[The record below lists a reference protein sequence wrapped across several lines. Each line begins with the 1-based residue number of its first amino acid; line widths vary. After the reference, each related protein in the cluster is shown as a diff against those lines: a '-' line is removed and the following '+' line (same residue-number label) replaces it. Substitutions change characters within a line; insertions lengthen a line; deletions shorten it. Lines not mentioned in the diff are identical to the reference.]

1 MKMPKLARSRGFT
14 LIEIAVALVVVA
26 LVLGSILVPLTT
38 QVEQRQISDTQK
50 ALEETKEALTGFA
63 LANGYLP
70 CPDKTGGGG
79 AGTANDGAE
88 DVTAATGACVV
99 TEGNVPWLTLGVTA
113 VDIWGNR
120 FRYRVTGT
128 FAQRAPGATFTLATA
143 GGLTVTCPAPAC
155 SPVYTYTTSA
165 PAVIISHGRNGWGAI
180 NANTGAANPAPTG
193 ADELENTNS
202 DTTFVNRP
210 PSTAGSAAGEF
221 DDLVSWLSANI
232 LFNRMVAAGKLP

>member
-1 MKMPKLARSRGFT
+1 MTTARGFT
-14 LIEIAVALVVVA
+14 LIEMAVALVVIA
-26 LVLGSILVPLTT
+26 LVLGSILVPLTA

-50 ALEETKEALTGFA
+50 ALEETKEALIGFA

-79 AGTANDGAE
+79 AGTANDGTE

-113 VDIWGNR
+113 TDVWGNR
-120 FRYRVTGT
+120 FRYRITGT
-128 FAQRAPGATFTLATA
+128 FAQRSPGITFTLATT
-143 GGLTVTCPAPAC
+143 GSLTVTCPAPAC
-155 SPVYTYTTSA
+155 SPAYTYTTSA
-165 PAVIISHGRNGWGAI
+165 PAVIMSHGKNGWGAI
-180 NANTGAANPAPTG
+180 NANTGTANTAPTST
-193 ADELENTNS
+193 DELENTNG

-210 PSTAGSAAGEF
+210 PSTVGSTAGEF
-221 DDLVSWLSANI
+221 DDILSWLSPNI